1 MVGKLIVHA
10 PTREQAIRRAERALA
25 EFEVGPIKT
34 TIPIHRELMGDSAFV
49 HGGVDIHFLERRLK

>member
-10 PTREQAIRRAERALA
+10 PTREQAIRRAERALR

-34 TIPIHRELMGDSAFV
+34 TIPLHREILGHTRFQEGD
-49 HGGVDIHFLERRLK
+49 VDTGFIERTW